1 MCCVW
6 YAGVLLLWLNDLYFA
21 GYALF
26 VVYDGLLDLV
36 LVLQV
41 GFLGVGLDLLRL
53 PVLLDELLL
62 CC

>member
-1 MCCVW
+1 MPR
-6 YAGVLLLWLNDLYFA
+6 VLLLWLNYLYFA

-41 GFLGVGLDLLRL
+41 GFLGVGLDLFRL
-53 PVLLDELLL
+53 LVLLDELLL

>member
-1 MCCVW
+1 MP
-6 YAGVLLLWLNDLYFA
+6 GVLLLWLNDLYFA
-21 GYALF
+21 GYVLF
-26 VVYDGLLDLV
+26 VVCDGLLDLV